1 MAGLARPGLP
11 PGGAPSPLSRREGG
25 QKAFDTTHV
34 FLLLY
39 NYMNIQYTL
48 MILVLLSAFALV
60 LNLPFGYMRG
70 GTRKFSFLW
79 FLYIHLPIPFVIA
92 MRLVAGFNYKVI
104 PLVLAASVIGQ
115 VIGARIYNFRML

>member
-1 MAGLARPGLP
+1 
-11 PGGAPSPLSRREGG
+11 
-25 QKAFDTTHV
+25 
-34 FLLLY
+34 
-39 NYMNIQYTL
+39 MNIQYTL